1 MKSHEI
7 MMIPLDQIKI
17 GERLRPVDQDAV
29 LLIAGSMG
37 NDPNGQLVPIKVR
50 AIDGT
55 NFELIAGAHR
65 IAAAKMMGFQ
75 EIRAELFEGTAE
87 DALVCEIDENLCRA
101 ELSAAD
107 QAVFLHRKLELFEA
121 DGKKLRRGRDL
132 RKSAKLAHLDP
143 EEKKRFYKMVERQ
156 IGVPRR
162 TTQRALHRA
171 RNVPPAVMARM
182 TGKERDDGSL
192 LDKIAKIEID
202 QPGAL
207 EKLLAERGMAVRAA
221 VRQFAETPAPDAE
234 RVGFAEFAKAWRD
247 EKCVGHKQA
256 RAAVRKW
263 LASRGDGQ

>member
-1 MKSHEI
+1 MKSDSVDY
-7 MMIPLDQIKI
+7 IPLDQIEV
-17 GERLRPVDQDAV
+17 GERLRPVDHDAV
-29 LLIAGSMG
+29 ALIAGSMS
-37 NDPNGQLVPIKVR
+37 DPNNGQLTPIKVR
-50 AIDGT
+50 RLTEG
-55 NFELIAGAHR
+55 NYRLVAGAHR
-65 IAAAKMMGFQ
+65 LAAATLLKLHA
-75 EIRAELFEGTAE
+75 IRAEIFEGTAE
-87 DALVCEIDENLCRA
+87 DALICEIDENLCRA
-101 ELSAAD
+101 DLSAAD
-107 QAVFLHRKLELFEA
+107 QAIFLQRKLELFEIE
-121 DGKKLRRGRDL
+121 GGKLRRGRDL
-132 RKSAKLAHLDP
+132 HKSAKLAHLDP